1 MTNIVTQAT
10 DTDIQQIKDL
20 IAAGNAVTQKQI
32 ADLAI
37 STQKQIADSAIVTQK
52 QIADLEKKIEVGFTR
67 IDGELKEVTSRLV
80 AVESSNKTID
90 GRLWSLIATL
100 LGLSV
105 TALLGIFI
113 RYLFAHD
120 SII

>member
-1 MTNIVTQAT
+1 MTSAT

-32 ADLAI
+32 ADSATA
-37 STQKQIADSAIVTQK
+37 TQKQIS
-52 QIADLEKKIEVGFTR
+52 DLREEMRVGFTK
-67 IDGELKEVTSRLV
+67 IDGELKEVTNRLV
-80 AVESSNKTID
+80 AVESSNKVID

-100 LGLSV
+100 LGLTI

-113 RYLFAHD
+113 RYLFTHD

>member
-1 MTNIVTQAT
+1 MTSAT

-20 IAAGNAVTQKQI
+20 IAAGNAATQKQI

-37 STQKQIADSAIVTQK
+37 STHK
-52 QIADLEKKIEVGFTR
+52 QIADLDKKIEVGFAK

-100 LGLSV
+100 LGLTI

-113 RYLFAHD
+113 RYLFTHD